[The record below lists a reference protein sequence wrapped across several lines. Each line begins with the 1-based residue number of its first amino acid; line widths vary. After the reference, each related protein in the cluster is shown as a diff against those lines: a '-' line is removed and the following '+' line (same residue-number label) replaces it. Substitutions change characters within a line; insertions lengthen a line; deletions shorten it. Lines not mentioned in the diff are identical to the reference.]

1 MTARS
6 RFAVLVS
13 ATTLAATLALA
24 PVAYAQNA
32 GDGMKKDTMGK
43 TDTMSKARWVRMPW
57 GKTPWAS
64 PTA

>member
-6 RFAVLVS
+6 RLAVLVS

-32 GDGMKKDTMGK
+32 GDGMKKDTMG
-43 TDTMSKARWVRMPW
+43 
-57 GKTPWAS
+57 
-64 PTA
+64 